1 MGQGAGAPVMPQTAR
16 PMTLGGVLNL
26 PSDLS
31 HGVTDGTT
39 FESRGSLG
47 CAGLTQASF
56 GTTQIL
62 TPHLVQ
68 S

>member
-1 MGQGAGAPVMPQTAR
+1 VLGCGCPGDAPDHPN
-16 PMTLGGVLNL
+16 PTLGGVLNL

-31 HGVTDGTT
+31 HGVAGGTS
-39 FESRGSLG
+39 FESGGSLG
-47 CAGLTQASF
+47 RVELTQASF